1 MKKVLNLLTNKIMIK
16 VEIIGKLDVEVKM
29 QKKNGNKFVA
39 FRVANTDK
47 WIDKSTGQ
55 IIESTQWISCTL
67 NGDGGALL
75 PYLKRGT
82 KVFVRGNAQFVIFS
96 SAKTRQMEVGVN
108 LFVREIELCGGQKE
122 NQQTAQQPQ
131 QPHQQ
136 PEQQPAKTNKKG
148 NKQQNT
154 DNMPF

>member
-1 MKKVLNLLTNKIMIK
+1 MIK
-16 VEIIGKLDVEVKM
+16 VEIIGNLGADAQLQE
-29 QKKNGNKFVA
+29 KNGNRFVA

-47 WIDKSTGQ
+47 WVDKSTGQ
-55 IIESTQWISCTL
+55 VIESTQWISCTL

-108 LFVREIELCGGQKE
+108 LFVREIELCGSAKE
-122 NQQTAQQPQ
+122 NQQQPQ
-131 QPHQQ
+131 QTAQ
-136 PEQQPAKTNKKG
+136 PPQQPAQQNKK
-148 NKQQNT
+148 NTEEEKQKQNT
-154 DNMPF
+154 GDLPL